1 MGSVARRSAVLA
13 GLCAVAVIA
22 GTASVLTGPATPAA
36 ASVPGIATYIHLS
49 TKNSDD
55 KTVTINCPKG
65 KKVIDAGG
73 EIESGY
79 GKVIMD
85 DVFPDP
91 DLNFVSVTG
100 LETDSYG
107 TSWSAEA
114 VVTCADPLPGLE
126 WIKAQTATNSVSPK
140 SLTVACSAGKTV
152 LGNGYAITGGA
163 GEAWVDEAVP
173 NGGRGVAATKVDLIG
188 VEGDAYSGDWR
199 LDGFL
204 ICADPLPGQQVV
216 SVSSTPTTTD
226 TRTEATCEGLQ
237 IPTGSTA
244 ELHYGTGTV
253 VLAADSLLEDTYLDE
268 RIAWAYGEENDEAD
282 SDWWITS
289 YAFCVDR

>member
-100 LETDSYG
+100 LETD
-107 TSWSAEA
+107 
-114 VVTCADPLPGLE
+114 
-126 WIKAQTATNSVSPK
+126 
-140 SLTVACSAGKTV
+140 
-152 LGNGYAITGGA
+152 
-163 GEAWVDEAVP
+163 
-173 NGGRGVAATKVDLIG
+173 
-188 VEGDAYSGDWR
+188 
-199 LDGFL
+199 
-204 ICADPLPGQQVV
+204 
-216 SVSSTPTTTD
+216 
-226 TRTEATCEGLQ
+226 
-237 IPTGSTA
+237 
-244 ELHYGTGTV
+244 
-253 VLAADSLLEDTYLDE
+253 
-268 RIAWAYGEENDEAD
+268 AYGA
-282 SDWWITS
+282 SWRRSARWRPPPTRVPKTS
-289 YAFCVDR
+289 